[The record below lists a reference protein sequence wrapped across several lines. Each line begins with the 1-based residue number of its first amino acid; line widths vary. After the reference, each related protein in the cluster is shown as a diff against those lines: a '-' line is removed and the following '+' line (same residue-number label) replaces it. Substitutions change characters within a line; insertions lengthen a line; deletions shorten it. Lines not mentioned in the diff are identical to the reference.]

1 MRIQI
6 TGSRDFTDWQIVH
19 DAIVE
24 QMIEPFKSG
33 EQVTV
38 VHGGAKGADT
48 LAGQAMFDYS
58 WVDVE
63 VYPANWD
70 DCGNNCNPSHWR
82 YRNGEPY
89 CPRSGFVRNAKMIA
103 LKPDVV
109 LAFKKR
115 GSGNRGTQGT
125 IDLATKAGIPVIEY
139 WQEAE

>member
-6 TGSRDFTDWQIVH
+6 TGSRDFTDLSIVH

-24 QMIEPFKSG
+24 QMIEPFKNG

-38 VHGGAKGADT
+38 VHGGAKGADK
-48 LAGQAMFDYS
+48 LSGSAVFDYS

-63 VYPANWD
+63 VHPANWD
-70 DCGNNCNPSHWR
+70 R
-82 YRNGEPY
+82 YGKSAGYR
-89 CPRSGFVRNAKMIA
+89 RNAEMIA
-103 LKPDVV
+103 LNPDVV

-115 GSGNRGTQGT
+115 GSGNKGTQHT

-139 WQEAE
+139 WED